1 MLYLL
6 LSTDDGARELMD
18 DLKADFVDERRE
30 WRDEDAEDDLT
41 RCLLT
46 LSARLCYSDGTSRR
60 DTRDNF
66 Y

>member
-6 LSTDDGARELMD
+6 LRTDDGARELME
-18 DLKADFVDERRE
+18 DLKADFVDERWE
-30 WRDEDAEDDLT
+30 WRDGDAEDDLT

-46 LSARLCYSDGTSRR
+46 LSAGLRYSDSTWRR
-60 DTRDNF
+60 ETRDNF